1 MPISSLLT
9 STIRMTISQ
18 MPLDV
23 DRGIELPQL
32 ELTHNFTGDCTTAY
46 STGFPFPSHFWPDI
60 FIIETTTNGFE
71 SPSYRTFWASRT
83 CLRLSSFCWGEIV
96 LSILPKDRSL
106 LLPWNWK
113 YRPSKNLEIRLSP
126 KHFPEELLISSKKDF
141 AFQFLAIKTFSFQ
154 TFFVPRSSS
163 KRLTFTIAGNFTCL
177 EVVFKFKRRLGW
189 GAFFG
194 VENRF
199 YISLVQWMI
208 SLPTSGTTFFTL
220 TCPPAW
226 SSSCPGYHSGSNR
239 RWLFL
244 EICQMVRNFRKNK
257 W

>member
-1 MPISSLLT
+1 MTIT

-46 STGFPFPSHFWPDI
+46 STGFPFHFCPDI
-60 FIIETTTNGFE
+60 SIIESPTNGFE
-71 SPSYRTFWASRT
+71 SPSYRIFWALRT
-83 CLRLSSFCWGEIV
+83 CLRLPSFCWGEIV

-154 TFFVPRSSS
+154 TFFLPLPKDSPSPSQEISHVWKLCSSS
-163 KRLTFTIAGNFTCL
+163 KGDWG
-177 EVVFKFKRRLGW
+177 EEHSSEFKIDFM
-189 GAFFG
+189 
-194 VENRF
+194 
-199 YISLVQWMI
+199 SLVQYDKFTWHLRYYLFHTYVPTCLIVIMSWI
-208 SLPTSGTTFFTL
+208 SFWIKPEVTLFRNMSNGQKQNKLFARSFIFF
-220 TCPPAW
+220 
-226 SSSCPGYHSGSNR
+226 N
-239 RWLFL
+239 
-244 EICQMVRNFRKNK
+244 V
-257 W
+257 